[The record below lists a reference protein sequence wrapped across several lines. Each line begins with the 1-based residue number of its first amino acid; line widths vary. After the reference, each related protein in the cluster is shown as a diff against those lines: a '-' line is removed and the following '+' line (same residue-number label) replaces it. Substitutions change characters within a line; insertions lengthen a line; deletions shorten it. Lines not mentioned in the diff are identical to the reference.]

1 MFERGQRRAT
11 PHDVGAGERDKAVR
25 VTVGH
30 SAATDSLCTPSV
42 CWVQSSP
49 DWRAGHGDAPV
60 CPTMKGSPRPRFA
73 SDTATG
79 PPVAYVSRT

>member
-1 MFERGQRRAT
+1 M
-11 PHDVGAGERDKAVR
+11 P
-25 VTVGH
+25 
-30 SAATDSLCTPSV
+30 SASSFNCAPDAISTPSV

-60 CPTMKGSPRPRFA
+60 GPTMKGSPRPRFA

-79 PPVAYVSRT
+79 APGRVRFAYVKALANTAGA